1 MFHYCDV
8 NAFVNIILRKKLW
21 LSATSVLNDYQEIKF
36 VKHAVIEAIKAKRTK
51 ENEEYLLK
59 FYNIFMMNSPEP
71 YICCFSSE
79 DDLLSQWRSYAND
92 GRGVSI
98 GFNRA
103 AMPFQN
109 KQPRLGGT
117 KPEFLGVGE
126 VSYKTKE
133 VLDKEVA
140 DFIDQVLS
148 FSNLPEPTRSEM
160 LINAV
165 FHINN
170 ESYYTKNNYFSEEKE
185 MRVIHL
191 PINLTNNE
199 GVHMNGGALSELN
212 FRVTGNKITSYYE
225 FDFSQIEQPI
235 VEVVFGPKCELNGE
249 QVKFLLD
256 SNGFG
261 KVKLRRS
268 EASYQ

>member
-1 MFHYCDV
+1 MKQ
-8 NAFVNIILRKKLW
+8 A
-21 LSATSVLNDYQEIKF
+21 VL
-36 VKHAVIEAIKAKRTK
+36 EAIQAKVTK
-51 ENEEYLLK
+51 ENFEFLQK
-59 FYNIFMMNSPEP
+59 FHEFFLMSSPEP

-103 AMPFQN
+103 AMPFKH
-109 KQPRLGGT
+109 KQPSVGAT
-117 KPEFLGVGE
+117 KPEFLGIGE
-126 VSYKTKE
+126 VFYKEKE
-133 VLDKEVA
+133 TLYKEISEY
-140 DFIDQVLS
+140 IDQVLL
-148 FSNLPEPTRSEM
+148 FETLPGMMRSEKM
-160 LINAV
+160 SEAV
-165 FHINN
+165 KYLHN

-185 MRVIHL
+185 IRVIHL
-191 PINLTNNE
+191 PANFTNHE
-199 GVHMNGGALSELN
+199 GIHMDAGSLSELN

-235 VEVVFGPKCELNGE
+235 VEVVFGPKCELNSE

-256 SNGFG
+256 SNGLG

-268 EASYQ
+268 GASYQ